1 MFDADMQFS
10 KLKNFLHKN
19 PRILKEDP
27 VIGQEYMEIIKMI
40 RRKKLIEYTAPA
52 YSREHTESLEEQEHR
67 LLSKNRFSRSKLLEI
82 ELERERLQIG
92 DQDANNEDDNVVYE
106 NIKESGDTDS
116 LMKQFEKAKK

>member
-19 PRILKEDP
+19 PRVLKEDP

-40 RRKKLIEYTAPA
+40 RRKKLLEYTAPA
-52 YSREHTESLEEQEHR
+52 YAREHAESLEEQEHR
-67 LLSKNRFSRSKLLEI
+67 LLIKTKSSRSKLLEI

-92 DQDANNEDDNVVYE
+92 DQNASDDEHVVYE
-106 NIKESGDTDS
+106 NIKETSDADS